1 MEKKI
6 RVTWSGGVF
15 FIEPVPEP
23 FEGWLELAH
32 KEYYQLRKAMFGK
45 TVDVDRIEMS
55 ADRRSMMVIVKGEK
69 VCK

>member
-6 RVTWSGGVF
+6 RITWSHGVF

-23 FEGWLELAH
+23 FEGWLELAYR
-32 KEYYQLRKAMFGK
+32 EYYELKKALFGK

-55 ADRRSMMVIVKGEK
+55 ADRRSVMVIMREERYTK
-69 VCK
+69 